1 MSAAEWTVIG
11 EGASAEPN
19 GMVVVRCPLPP
30 AQDAGSSTEMEV
42 KIRIRHKA
50 VEEEVKTEKVKE
62 KASVLASAE
71 KVVEK
76 AAPSRPAPN
85 PPRAAAGY
93 LDLLRGVL
101 GPLCPAVTTAEV
113 YYLVL
118 KNDHQ
123 PSLRGLWS
131 GAKATT
137 WAKVLTT
144 LKGGQLFGS
153 GARLRRVHS
162 LEDAREMWAK
172 ESGEPMAQWIV
183 EG

>member
-19 GMVVVRCPLPP
+19 GMVVRCPLPP

-50 VEEEVKTEKVKE
+50 VEEEVKTEKVKG
-62 KASVLASAE
+62 KASVLASAK

-131 GAKATT
+131 GDKSAT
-137 WAKVLTT
+137 WAKVLRIYGLRPMVQRAGLASEEAAAGSTT
-144 LKGGQLFGS
+144 AEILRVGRWGS
-153 GARLRRVHS
+153 QQYFRCT
-162 LEDAREMWAK
+162 
-172 ESGEPMAQWIV
+172 
-183 EG
+183 